1 MHLPGTDRECW
12 KPCRNVVED
21 TGFRRCREC
30 EDSISSHDSS
40 AVREALVE
48 EGGLRS
54 STIRYLMED
63 PDFTVSAAAE
73 NLAARAGIS
82 SEL

>member
-12 KPCRNVVED
+12 RPCRNAVED
-21 TGFRRCREC
+21 KGFTRCRDC
-30 EDSISSHDSS
+30 EDKISSHDSS

-48 EGGLRS
+48 EGALRA

-73 NLAARAGIS
+73 NLASRAGIS
-82 SEL
+82 SGL